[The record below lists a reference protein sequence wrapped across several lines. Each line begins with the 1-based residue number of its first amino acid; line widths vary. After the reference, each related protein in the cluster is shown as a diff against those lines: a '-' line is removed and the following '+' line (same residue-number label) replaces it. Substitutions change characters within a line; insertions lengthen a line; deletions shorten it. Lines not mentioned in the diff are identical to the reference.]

1 MAEDTDAAEARRM
14 LDICA
19 SVGARAVAL
28 TLTSQSGDKE
38 YFRRNVPLDELD
50 RSLRLGMLDDA
61 AQRNRNVIIRPH
73 DARPQPEVSFLQLDD
88 LKAHQLPAVAFVTL
102 ETSPSNF
109 QAWLAIPG
117 KLNKELASRI
127 RKGAGADIGASGA
140 TRIPGSINFK
150 PAYAPEKTGSPYP
163 VVRIKDA
170 RPKQMTTAAELEQL
184 GLVAPEEHFT
194 QLPPTRFESDHLR
207 QWPDYQYNLDRA
219 KPKKNGDGLDLSG
232 VDFVWCMTAATWGF
246 GANDT
251 AEMLLQVSEH
261 ARHPSNGPRYAKKT
275 ADKAAAWVAQRRE
288 QRTARHRYG

>member
-1 MAEDTDAAEARRM
+1 
-14 LDICA
+14 
-19 SVGARAVAL
+19 
-28 TLTSQSGDKE
+28 
-38 YFRRNVPLDELD
+38 
-50 RSLRLGMLDDA
+50 
-61 AQRNRNVIIRPH
+61 
-73 DARPQPEVSFLQLDD
+73 
-88 LKAHQLPAVAFVTL
+88 VTL

-117 KLNKELASRI
+117 KLDKELASRI

-150 PAYAPEKTGSPYP
+150 PAYAPGYP
-163 VVRIKDA
+163 VVRIKDT
-170 RPKQMTTAAELEQL
+170 RPKQTTTAAELEQL

-194 QLPPTRFESDHLR
+194 SLPSANFEPDRLR

-246 GANDT
+246 SVNDT

-275 ADKAAAWVAQRRE
+275 ADRAAGYVAQRRE